1 MKMMYGNVPFKG
13 LKVKSFGVDTNDCT
27 MVASDLQAGV
37 TAVARGKKITGT
49 GKSFEFAQYGRTS
62 LNFPIVIPANI
73 NVIELASTEYP
84 VRMLYS
90 VNNIKDIDFSSKQD
104 IAKII
109 IDNEEYTISLVINNN
124 MMTISCDK
132 SISLEV
138 FYGKDNYT

>member
-1 MKMMYGNVPFKG
+1 MKMMYGNAPFKG

-49 GKSFEFAQYGRTS
+49 GKSFEFAQYGRIS